1 MKIKYDNELLYVS
14 LELKYKG
21 RSKII
26 DDIIIDTGAVHTII
40 SPNVVEDL
48 GVEPEKEDEFVTMY
62 GIGGQHYA
70 YRKAIEGIKLCDHEL
85 NNIKIDFGLIDDH
98 GRINGLL
105 GLDVLM
111 GLNVNINLKNL
122 TLSIG

>member
-48 GVEPEKEDEFVTMY
+48 GIEPEKEDEFVTMY
-62 GIGGQHYA
+62 GIGGEHYA
-70 YRKAIEGIKLCDHEL
+70 YRKVIDGIKLCDYEL
-85 NNIKIDFGLIDDH
+85 NNIKVDFGLIDDY
-98 GRINGLL
+98 GTINGLL
-105 GLDVLM
+105 GLDVLIS
-111 GLNVNINLKNL
+111 LNVNINLKNL